1 MAACTRPYFP
11 RRPKPLKRL
20 QFSKVSCCL
29 NFLQS
34 RSPFGHGAGVA
45 YPCEEGIFRKLG
57 EAVMANVLNEILL
70 FSSMAAFATGVVLA
84 AASLLI

>member
-11 RRPKPLKRL
+11 RKPKSLKRL

-45 YPCEEGIFRKLG
+45 YPCEEGIFRILG